1 MSDFLKVLDK
11 KKILARQNLDIISGA
26 DFGQDMIV
34 PRGVKSARSVKEFI
48 NSLERH
54 YANNPNTSQVKTRID

>member
-11 KKILARQNLDIISGA
+11 KKILARQNLDIIPGA
-26 DFGQDMIV
+26 AFGQDMIV
-34 PRGVKSARSVKEFI
+34 PRGVKSAKSVREFV

-54 YANNPNTSQVKTRID
+54 YANNANVSQVKTRID